1 MGGFSLLRQLVTRK
15 VPIFGA
21 LGRVVSGYYLVTR
34 GGFLY
39 HLANFFAAVLRSRR
53 LLSVGHKK
61 LMGDD

>member
-1 MGGFSLLRQLVTRK
+1 MGGFSLLRQLVARK

-39 HLANFFAAVLRSRR
+39 HLANFFAAVFT
-53 LLSVGHKK
+53 
-61 LMGDD
+61 